1 MKITIKDINEMPSE
15 KRFDFLASNK
25 DEVLKM
31 KRSIIKIADVF
42 EMPKIGNKAVSQPI
56 IENEVDKLHVK
67 VVANTALWIDSQLDM
82 LLPDCWKKS
91 ITEKADM
98 IPHLHDHIRQ
108 IDAKVG
114 EVTGIYG
121 QYLSFSEL
129 GIKGIGQTQALIFE
143 TDILKEYNEMV
154 FAQYKDGKINQH
166 SISLQYINL
175 QIAIND
181 KKQEKEYALW
191 NQYLPIAINQS
202 KALEVGYFF
211 IVKECRIIENSCVL
225 FGANEITPTLEV
237 IEISNSS
244 EDLQQKAQINTE
256 PLKVALIYE
265 QILNNILTKI

>member
-1 MKITIKDINEMPSE
+1 MKITIKDINEMPS
-15 KRFDFLASNK
+15 KNRFDFLASNK

-91 ITEKADM
+91 ITERPEL

-114 EVTGIYG
+114 EVTAIYG
-121 QYLSFSEL
+121 QFLTFADL

-181 KKQEKEYALW
+181 KKQEKEFALW

-202 KALEVGYFF
+202 KALESGYFF

-244 EDLQQKAQINTE
+244 EDLPQKAQINIE
-256 PLKVALIYE
+256 PQKVALIYE

>member
-1 MKITIKDINEMPSE
+1 MKITIKELNEMPIE

-31 KRSIIKIADVF
+31 KRSIIKISDVF
-42 EMPKIGNKAVSQPI
+42 EMPKQASKVQLTQGI

-67 VVANTALWIDSQLDM
+67 VVANTANYIDSQLDM

-91 ITEKADM
+91 IVERLGM

-114 EVTGIYG
+114 EVTAIYG

-129 GIKGIGQTQALIFE
+129 GINGIGQTQALIFE
-143 TDILKEYNEMV
+143 TDILKDYNEMV
-154 FAQYKDGKINQH
+154 FFQYKDGRISQH
-166 SISLQYINL
+166 SISLQYVNL
-175 QIAIND
+175 LIAIND
-181 KKQEKEYALW
+181 PKQEKEYNIW
-191 NQYLPIAINQS
+191 NQYLPLAINPKIAID
-202 KALEVGYFF
+202 AGYFF
-211 IVKECRIIENSCVL
+211 VVKECKIIENSCVL

-244 EDLQQKAQINTE
+244 EDLPQKAQIRNIE
-256 PLKVALIYE
+256 PLKKALDYNY
-265 QILNNILTKI
+265 LLSKI

>member
-1 MKITIKDINEMPSE
+1 MKLTVQDINEMPID

-42 EMPKIGNKAVSQPI
+42 EMPKIGNKAMESQPI

-67 VVANTALWIDSQLDM
+67 VVANTALWVDSQLDM

-91 ITEKADM
+91 ITERPEL

-114 EVTGIYG
+114 EVTAIYG
-121 QYLSFSEL
+121 QNFTYTEL
-129 GIKGIGQTQALIFE
+129 GINGIGQTQALIFE

-175 QIAIND
+175 VIAIND
-181 KKQEKEYALW
+181 KKQDKEYQLW
-191 NQYLPIAINQS
+191 NQYLPLAINPA
-202 KALEVGYFF
+202 KALETGYFF

-244 EDLQQKAQINTE
+244 EDLPQKAQINTE
-256 PLKVALIYE
+256 PQKALNYDY
-265 QILNNILTKI
+265 LLSKI